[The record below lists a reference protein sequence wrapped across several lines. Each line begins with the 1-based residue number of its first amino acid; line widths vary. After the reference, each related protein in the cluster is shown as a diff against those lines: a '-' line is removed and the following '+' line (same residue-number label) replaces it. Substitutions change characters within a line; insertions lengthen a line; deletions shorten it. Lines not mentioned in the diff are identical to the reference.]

1 MFTNWGKSNNCG
13 TQLKFGLNRSSTS
26 NGWPEYGRVEQVPFD
41 GVDNEVTTMM
51 MTMINFVRVTRS
63 KHVLVVVTSGM
74 LVRSQMLE
82 VTEPSMY
89 FTRMETLNDV

>member
-26 NGWPEYGRVEQVPFD
+26 NGWPEYGRVEQVAFD

-51 MTMINFVRVTRS
+51 MTMMMRQWWGGGGGGGSDDENTFFKINLGRGRFRHS
-63 KHVLVVVTSGM
+63 S
-74 LVRSQMLE
+74 
-82 VTEPSMY
+82 
-89 FTRMETLNDV
+89 